1 MKLALLFDSLS
12 KESQA
17 FVNSF
22 TQDTDFKGTL
32 QATLASLPKA
42 RTEHSSV
49 AGFEDSW
56 LGTRLEVEL
65 PVNRDIAKSAIK
77 KSIVPEM
84 IN

>member
-12 KESQA
+12 KESQD

-22 TQDTDFKGTL
+22 AQDTNFKGTL
-32 QATLASLPKA
+32 QATLSSLPKA

-49 AGFEDSW
+49 PGFDDSW